1 MTSYIHTSDCGK
13 DCEVVR
19 RGACVCMVRREEW
32 GNAEEEE
39 EGGGVAIRLEEKGEE
54 GGEGIAAAAV
64 FTPTAN
70 AMKPA
75 DMHK

>member
-1 MTSYIHTSDCGK
+1 
-13 DCEVVR
+13 
-19 RGACVCMVRREEW
+19 MVRREEW
-32 GNAEEEE
+32 GNAEEE

-70 AMKPA
+70 AMKPT